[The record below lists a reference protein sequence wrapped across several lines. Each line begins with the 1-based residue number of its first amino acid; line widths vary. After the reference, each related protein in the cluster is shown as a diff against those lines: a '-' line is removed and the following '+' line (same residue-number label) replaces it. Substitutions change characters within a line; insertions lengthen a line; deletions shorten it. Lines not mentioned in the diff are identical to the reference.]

1 MYKRIRLIF
10 WPVGPRLWY
19 CDCKGIGS
27 QRLVFSDRGS
37 DIFSDNG
44 YLLLKFRVGVNLL
57 PRPSQDSV
65 CISVVLPTRSD
76 CITIT
81 SSEISH
87 HSTDLSTNLTTFEVG
102 NGFDHRNGSH
112 LFSTRTNPAILSAA
126 ASSRSQAIA
135 YWQNWAKASGQRA
148 GLRNPQ
154 GKNTPNQNNLARISR
169 M

>member
-1 MYKRIRLIF
+1 MFLLNGNGRN
-10 WPVGPRLWY
+10 
-19 CDCKGIGS
+19 DS
-27 QRLVFSDRGS
+27 GS
-37 DIFSDNG
+37 DNW
-44 YLLLKFRVGVNLL
+44 YLLRKLRVGVNLL
-57 PRPSQDSV
+57 SRPSQDSV

-81 SSEISH
+81 SSGISH

-112 LFSTRTNPAILSAA
+112 LFSTRTNSAILPAA
-126 ASSRSQAIA
+126 ASSRSQATA

-154 GKNTPNQNNLARISR
+154 GKNTPNQNNLARISG